1 MESDNYITGDVDGNG
16 EVNFT
21 DFLIL
26 SDNFGSTDAERTDGD
41 LDGDG
46 QVAFADF
53 LILSDSFSAA
63 EPQAIVAFSA
73 EDSQS
78 AELETTSATQADE
91 FFAQFEDGL
100 ALDDLA

>member
-1 MESDNYITGDVDGNG
+1 VETDNHIAGDVDGNG
-16 EVNFT
+16 EVNFA

-26 SDNFGSTDAERTDGD
+26 SANFGNTDAERKDGD

-53 LILSDSFSAA
+53 LILSDNFAAA
-63 EPQAIVAFSA
+63 EPQAIVAISA

-78 AELETTSATQADE
+78 AELETTSASRADE
-91 FFAQFEDGL
+91 FFARFEDGL